1 MTTEAVGAAEAADQV
16 VEATAAATTEA
27 QTPEGQTTPPAEKT
41 LTQAEV
47 DAIIEKRLARERRSW
62 ERKQAQQQ
70 PAPIQPVTPP
80 RVEDYADAPA
90 YAEALAETKAQ
101 EIVNKREAE
110 KQAHALFDTHFDREE
125 TARDKYDDYDQI
137 TRNESVAI
145 TDIMGRTIM
154 ESDIGPDILYA
165 LGQDPK
171 EAARISKLSPL
182 GQAAAI
188 GKMEAK
194 LASAPPV
201 KRTSSAPAPIT
212 PVKSSAVTEKPL
224 DLNSPEALKRLG
236 TSGYIEALRKAQI
249 DKLRASR
256 NR

>member
-1 MTTEAVGAAEAADQV
+1 MTTEAVGAAEAANQV

-62 ERKQAQQQ
+62 ERKQAQQ

-101 EIVNKREAE
+101 EIINKREAE

-125 TARDKYDDYDQI
+125 TARDKYDDYDQV
-137 TRNESVAI
+137 TRNEAVAI
-145 TDIMGRTIM
+145 TDVMGRTIM

-171 EAARISKLSPL
+171 EAARIAKLSPL
-182 GQAAAI
+182 MQAAAI

-201 KRTSSAPAPIT
+201 KRTSSAPAPIS
-212 PVKSSAVTEKPL
+212 PVKPSAVTEKPL
-224 DLNSPEALKRLG
+224 DLNSPDALKKLG
-236 TSGYIEALRKAQI
+236 TSGYIEAMRKAQI
-249 DKLRASR
+249 DKLMASR